1 MKRKSPD
8 IQKLKRPFLYALVL
22 ALLLLLL
29 FAGASIYRYMRNQLY
44 LESVTQLE
52 ELSKQLFEKLDVQ
65 IELQWSYLQKA
76 YEVLEDKTDLTQQE
90 LAQIFKKCEKD
101 LSPAGK
107 RILLRAIDSDGYYYT
122 TAGRQGIWTGAGQLK
137 QQQQQSFLIANW
149 LDDKSYMAFT
159 LRPENPMT
167 VDGHEITHLV
177 LLRDMADMEP
187 YFRSSAFENRNN
199 FYIIDTKGY
208 VMYENGTLDGIEPL
222 GRNIFHYLEEQ
233 NFPHLTAFDDFL
245 TAGATG
251 DVVCTDMTVGNN
263 GFYLV
268 YAILPSYDWGVMLV
282 VDADDVAES
291 AAAMVN
297 SLMRLFTF
305 FTVICMLAVAVFLYF
320 TLRIQRDQKLMEIQ
334 ESANKELQAA
344 QETTAK
350 ALAAAQAATKAKSQF
365 LSNMSHD
372 IRTPM
377 NAIIGVTSLMEH
389 EADNPEKQRYYIK
402 KLQTSGQHMLG
413 LINDILDMS
422 KIESGEVQLT
432 MESVKMAEQAGQI
445 ESIIRSQSS
454 EKGQTLTI
462 RVHEVT
468 HEYLIGDCI
477 RIRQVF
483 LNLLTN
489 AVKYTPYGGSIA
501 FEISELPCEDPD
513 YATIL
518 TSVIDN
524 GCGMSE
530 EFQKHIFEPF
540 TREKNSTINKIQGT
554 GLGMSITKSLV
565 DLMGGTIT
573 LKSEQGKGSRFD
585 VTLTLPIDKDAMTV
599 SGIGSVLLV
608 SDEEMLAANIKAAL
622 RETSVDL
629 HIVANLDEAVAFL
642 RETPAD
648 VILLSGYLS
657 SDKLADAVRLLRQTA
672 KDAELIFCCDYA
684 YRDSVREALVGS
696 GVDGLIARPFFFENF
711 LRAVEHSREDGSFAL
726 SDVHRSPLYG
736 KRFLC
741 AEDNALNAEILEA
754 LLDIH
759 NATCTICPDGAELV
773 KAFAEVK
780 PGDYDA
786 LLVDV
791 QMPNMNGMDATRAI
805 RSGDNPLGRT
815 IPIIAMTANAFSTD
829 VQECLDAGMDAH
841 LAKPLDIKALEQLV
855 DELVNKMSNG
865 GVNCPVNKHPRRISS
880 ERID

>member
-1 MKRKSPD
+1 MERNSSNIKQFKIPV
-8 IQKLKRPFLYALVL
+8 LYILIFVL
-22 ALLLLLL
+22 LAMIL
-29 FAGASIYRYMRNQLY
+29 FAGTEIYRYMNRQLY
-44 LESVTQLE
+44 YESVTQLE
-52 ELSKQLFEKLDVQ
+52 ELSKQLFEKLDVKLQ
-65 IELQWSYLQKA
+65 LQWSH
-76 YEVLEDKTDLTQQE
+76 LEKVHAELENTPSMTERE
-90 LAQIFKKCEKD
+90 LARYFEKFEND
-101 LSPAGK
+101 LSPIGEK
-107 RILLRAIDSDGYYYT
+107 ILFRAIDSDGYYYT
-122 TAGRQGIWTGAGQLK
+122 TAGRQGLWTGANQLRPR
-137 QQQQQSFLIANW
+137 QQQSFIISNW
-149 LDDKSYMAFT
+149 LDDTSYMVFARET
-159 LRPENPMT
+159 ENPIT
-167 VDGHEITHLV
+167 VDGHEITYLV
-177 LLRDMADMEP
+177 LLRDMIDMQP
-187 YFRSSAFENRNN
+187 FFHSSVFGDRNVI
-199 FYIIDTKGY
+199 YIHDSGGF
-208 VMYENGTLDGIEPL
+208 VLYEDGELDGIEL
-222 GRNIFHYLEEQ
+222 VGRNIYHYMDEMR
-233 NFPHLTAFDDFL
+233 FPHLTSFDDVL
-245 TAGATG
+245 TAGASEG
-251 DVVCTDMTVGNN
+251 LFCTDMTVGSDR
-263 GFYLV
+263 FYLV
-268 YAILPSYDWGVMLV
+268 YSTLPEYDWGVLMV
-282 VDADDVAES
+282 VDAADVAVS
-291 AAAMVN
+291 ANSMV
-297 SLMRLFTF
+297 SS
-305 FTVICMLAVAVFLYF
+305 I
-320 TLRIQRDQKLMEIQ
+320 LRIYAFFSLACVAAIGVIIYFSLRVQRDRKLMEIQ
-334 ESANKELQAA
+334 ESANEALQAA
-344 QETTAK
+344 QEETSR

-402 KLQTSGQHMLG
+402 KLQTSGRHMLG

-454 EKGQTLTI
+454 EKGQSFTI

-477 RIRQVF
+477 RIRQIF

-489 AVKYTPYGGSIA
+489 AVKYTPSGGSIS

-513 YATIL
+513 YATIR

-524 GCGMSE
+524 GLGMSE
-530 EFQKHIFEPF
+530 DFQKHIFEPF

-573 LKSEQGKGSRFD
+573 VQSELGKGSRFD

-608 SDEEMLAANIKAAL
+608 SDEEMLAANVKAAL

-629 HIVANLDEAVAFL
+629 RIVADLDAAVAFL
-642 RETPAD
+642 RDTPAD

-657 SDKLADAVRLLRQTA
+657 ADKLANAVRLLRQAA
-672 KDAELIFCCDYA
+672 KTAELIFCCDYA
-684 YRDSVREALVGS
+684 HRESVREALVGS
-696 GVDGLIARPFFFENF
+696 GVDGLVARPFFFENF
-711 LRAVEHSREDGSFAL
+711 LLAVEHSREDGSFA
-726 SDVHRSPLYG
+726 SNDINRSPLCG

-741 AEDNALNAEILEA
+741 AEDNDLNAEILEA

-759 NATCTICPDGAELV
+759 GAYCTICPDGAELV
-773 KAFAEVK
+773 KAFAEVR

-805 RSGDNPLGRT
+805 RSGDNPLGKT

-841 LAKPLDIKALEQLV
+841 LAKPLDINALEQV
-855 DELVNKMSNG
+855 VNELVNKISIG
-865 GVNCPVNKHPRRISS
+865 GGKFPNKQISAS
-880 ERID
+880 FLPDK

>member
-1 MKRKSPD
+1 MKRKSSDVKQFKIP
-8 IQKLKRPFLYALVL
+8 LLYILIFTLLAMVL
-22 ALLLLLL
+22 L
-29 FAGASIYRYMRNQLY
+29 AGMGIYRYMEEQLY
-44 LESVTQLE
+44 LESVAQLE
-52 ELSKQLFEKLDVQ
+52 ELCQQHFEKLNVQ
-65 IELQWSYLQKA
+65 LQIQWEYLDKVNEQ
-76 YEVLEDKTDLTQQE
+76 LENTPSMTEQE
-90 LAQIFKKCEKD
+90 LMRHFEKLEND
-101 LSPAGK
+101 LSPTGK
-107 RILLRAIDSDGYYYT
+107 KILFRAIDSDGYYYT
-122 TAGRQGIWTGAGQLK
+122 TAGRQGLWTGADQLR

-149 LDDKSYMAFT
+149 LDDKSYMVFVCK
-159 LRPENPMT
+159 PHFSMT
-167 VDGHEITHLV
+167 VDGREITHLV
-177 LLRDMADMEP
+177 LLRDMADMQP
-187 YFRSSAFENRNN
+187 FFHSSAFGDRNVN
-199 FYIIDTKGY
+199 FIHDTTGY
-208 VMYENGTLDGIEPL
+208 VLYEDGKLDGIEFV
-222 GRNIFHYLEEQ
+222 GRNIYHYMDEQ
-233 NFPHLTAFDDFL
+233 QFPHLTCFDDVL
-245 TAGATG
+245 AAGASG
-251 DVVCTDMTVGNN
+251 DLVCTDMTVGSSR
-263 GFYLV
+263 FYV
-268 YAILPSYDWGVMLV
+268 IYSILPQYDWGVLMV
-282 VDADDVAES
+282 VSADNVAVS
-291 AAAMVN
+291 AAGMV
-297 SLMRLFTF
+297 SSILRIYAF
-305 FTVICMLAVAVFLYF
+305 FTAACVAAFAIVIYF
-320 TLRIQRDQKLMEIQ
+320 ALRIQRDHKLIEIQ
-334 ESANKELQAA
+334 ESANKKLQAA
-344 QETTAK
+344 QEETSK
-350 ALAAAQAATKAKSQF
+350 ALAAAQAATKAKGQF

-402 KLQTSGQHMLG
+402 KLQTSGRHMLG

-454 EKGQTLTI
+454 EKGQSFTI

-477 RIRQVF
+477 RIRQIF

-489 AVKYTPYGGSIA
+489 AVKYTPSGGSIL

-524 GCGMSE
+524 GLGMSE

-573 LKSEQGKGSRFD
+573 VQSELGKGSRFD

-608 SDEEMLAANIKAAL
+608 SDEEMLAENIKAAL
-622 RETSVDL
+622 RETSVELSVVDD
-629 HIVANLDEAVAFL
+629 LDEALAFL
-642 RETPAD
+642 RDTPAD

-657 SDKLADAVRLLRQTA
+657 ADKLANAVRLLRQAA
-672 KDAELIFCCDYA
+672 KTAELIFCCDYA
-684 YRDSVREALVGS
+684 HRDRVREALVGS

-711 LRAVEHSREDGSFAL
+711 LLAVEHSREDGSFA
-726 SDVHRSPLYG
+726 SNDVNRSPLCG

-741 AEDNALNAEILEA
+741 AEDNDLNAEILEA

-759 NATCTICPDGAELV
+759 GAYCNICPDGAELV

-805 RSGDNPLGRT
+805 RNGDNPLGKT

-841 LAKPLDIKALEQLV
+841 LAKPLDINALEQV
-855 DELVNKMSNG
+855 VNELVNKASIG
-865 GVNCPVNKHPRRISS
+865 GG
-880 ERID
+880 